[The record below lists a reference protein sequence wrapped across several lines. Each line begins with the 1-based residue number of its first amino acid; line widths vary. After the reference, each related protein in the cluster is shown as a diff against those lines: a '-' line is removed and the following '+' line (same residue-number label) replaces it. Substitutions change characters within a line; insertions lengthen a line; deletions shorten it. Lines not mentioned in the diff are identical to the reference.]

1 MPGEAVQT
9 TGLRRKFHPR
19 GAKACENGFVADGRE
34 FLAFGSDVGPQAVFL
49 RVMDPGANALPLRA
63 IAPEAPQ
70 TTAACRVSGET
81 FGPPAMSTAAKASA
95 MSSGPA
101 EGLVASDR
109 ICR

>member
-1 MPGEAVQT
+1 MA
-9 TGLRRKFHPR
+9 
-19 GAKACENGFVADGRE
+19 ENNFVPVGRSRERMHYVADGRG
-34 FLAFGSDVGPQAVFL
+34 FRFSASDASPQAVFL
-49 RVMDPGANALPLRA
+49 RVMASGLNALLLRLSP
-63 IAPEAPQ
+63 PEAPQ

-95 MSSGPA
+95 MRSGPA